1 VKDKSKEKDLV
12 IVKNPAEFSKK
23 QDAIR
28 EKLSELYYNVKTST
42 EFSQGINSDAPM
54 TFLSVVGGKLSKS
67 PQPITYNEYIM
78 NILETNIEK
87 GRPVDPKDPSSP
99 FVHFSNPVVTFDVV
113 GDNSAALEDLQET
126 ETPTEPSIEPA
137 ANEEAGL
144 LDMSLDFG
152 DVAEDI
158 GNIDDLI
165 EPDMKSI
172 KTSLKELKKS
182 CD

>member
-1 VKDKSKEKDLV
+1 
-12 IVKNPAEFSKK
+12 
-23 QDAIR
+23 
-28 EKLSELYYNVKTST
+28 
-42 EFSQGINSDAPM
+42 M

-152 DVAEDI
+152 EVAEDI
-158 GNIDDLI
+158 GNIDDMI
-165 EPDMKSI
+165 DPDMKSI

>member
-1 VKDKSKEKDLV
+1 
-12 IVKNPAEFSKK
+12 
-23 QDAIR
+23 
-28 EKLSELYYNVKTST
+28 
-42 EFSQGINSDAPM
+42 
-54 TFLSVVGGKLSKS
+54 
-67 PQPITYNEYIM
+67 
-78 NILETNIEK
+78 
-87 GRPVDPKDPSSP
+87 
-99 FVHFSNPVVTFDVV
+99 V

-126 ETPTEPSIEPA
+126 ETPTEPSVEPA

-152 DVAEDI
+152 EVAEDI
-158 GNIDDLI
+158 GNIDDMI

>member
-1 VKDKSKEKDLV
+1 
-12 IVKNPAEFSKK
+12 
-23 QDAIR
+23 
-28 EKLSELYYNVKTST
+28 
-42 EFSQGINSDAPM
+42 M
-54 TFLSVVGGKLSKS
+54 
-67 PQPITYNEYIM
+67 
-78 NILETNIEK
+78 
-87 GRPVDPKDPSSP
+87 
-99 FVHFSNPVVTFDVV
+99 

-126 ETPTEPSIEPA
+126 ETPVEPT
-137 ANEEAGL
+137 NETPSKEDGGL

>member
-1 VKDKSKEKDLV
+1 
-12 IVKNPAEFSKK
+12 
-23 QDAIR
+23 
-28 EKLSELYYNVKTST
+28 
-42 EFSQGINSDAPM
+42 
-54 TFLSVVGGKLSKS
+54 
-67 PQPITYNEYIM
+67 M

-99 FVHFSNPVVTFDVV
+99 FVHFSNPVVTFDIV
-113 GDNSAALEDLQET
+113 GDNSAALEDLQER
-126 ETPTEPSIEPA
+126 ETPTEPSVEPA

-152 DVAEDI
+152 EVAEDI
-158 GNIDDLI
+158 GNIDDMI

>member
-1 VKDKSKEKDLV
+1 
-12 IVKNPAEFSKK
+12 
-23 QDAIR
+23 
-28 EKLSELYYNVKTST
+28 
-42 EFSQGINSDAPM
+42 M
-54 TFLSVVGGKLSKS
+54 
-67 PQPITYNEYIM
+67 M

-99 FVHFSNPVVTFDVV
+99 FVHFANPVVTFDVV
-113 GDNSAALEDLQET
+113 GDNSALLEESQET
-126 ETPTEPSIEPA
+126 ETPTEPSTEPSA
-137 ANEEAGL
+137 KEEGGL
-144 LDMSLDFG
+144 LDLSLDFG

-158 GNIDDLI
+158 GNIDDMI